1 MFSNTSEYALRAIV
15 HLAAN
20 PDKPCTNGD
29 IAEAT
34 KVPPGYLSKVLQS
47 LARAG
52 IVSAQRGPTG
62 GFTLRLPASRVSV
75 LDVINAVDPIQRI
88 TKCPLDIPSH
98 AAKLCKLH
106 ARLDDAIGM
115 VETALAESSIA
126 EMVEDAPHR
135 AQRVQATINRRA
147 PAAQAAKSPG
157 SSPAR
162 NAGRRG
168 KR

>member
-1 MFSNTSEYALRAIV
+1 MFSSTSEYALRAIV

-20 PDKPCTNGD
+20 PDKPCTNGE

-52 IVSAQRGPTG
+52 IVTAQRGPTG
-62 GFTLRLPASRVSV
+62 GFTLLRSASGISV

-106 ARLDDAIGM
+106 ARLDEAIGM

-147 PAAQAAKSPG
+147 PGTQAAKPAA

-162 NAGRRG
+162 GPARRG